1 MYRLLDTFDVSDC
14 CHSLARGDSSASRGL
29 GKKEKQHKGLHV
41 REGVGCGVLG
51 HRHLRGKE
59 PDWKGMPHHQDHQAA
74 PHPAEAM
81 GSERYVLS
89 STSHLLFVRYQVLG
103 YLKCN
108 IDDVIIKTR
117 DGYRAPV
124 LTGPG
129 DELLKTVVPLRSNVN
144 DLFIGNGDVK
154 KIDVN
159 DVCFLVSLLTVLQ
172 IYVYYYVHTCRKYRR
187 QSVRMSVFLC
197 IYLSVC
203 LSVFL
208 SVCLSFCL

>member
-1 MYRLLDTFDVSDC
+1 MNLYYCWNVCVLSLSYSHCVEEQSESQCEPAPWTPTQPNNPPSKSEPHGKVYIISIVEPFYFCSSVSYWCLPFMYRLLDTFDVSDC

-124 LTGPG
+124 LTGPRG
-129 DELLKTVVPLRSNVN
+129 WTIKDRGTVKVQR
-144 DLFIGNGDVK
+144 
-154 KIDVN
+154 
-159 DVCFLVSLLTVLQ
+159 
-172 IYVYYYVHTCRKYRR
+172 
-187 QSVRMSVFLC
+187 
-197 IYLSVC
+197 
-203 LSVFL
+203 
-208 SVCLSFCL
+208 